1 MFNSRSPI
9 YRCPTG
15 AVADGTNIHFKIN
28 LPRNLRVTGAYLCME
43 NDNGPVCRDSMF
55 WCGQQDAS
63 NEWWECDY
71 TPKTPG
77 LYFYYF
83 EILTWSGTM
92 RLSRVQGGE
101 AVLGGMERWQL
112 TVYRHDYTSP
122 DWPAG
127 GIMYQIFPDR
137 FASSGI
143 KKENVPSDRH
153 GHADWLEEPEWRPN
167 ERGEVL
173 NKDFFGGD
181 LRGIEEKLPY
191 LKELGVT
198 CLYLNPIF
206 ESHSNHRYDTANY
219 ENIDP
224 ILGTVDDFK
233 RLANCAKSFG
243 IRLMLDG
250 VFSHTGSDS
259 IYFNK
264 ENRYPT
270 PGACQSQD
278 SPYYSWYS
286 FSQWPNQ
293 YNCWWGFPTLPNVD
307 ETNPSFDAYING
319 EHGICRTWLHRGA
332 SAWRLDVADELPD
345 AFLDHFNAAAKAED
359 PQAIV
364 LGEVWED
371 ASNKS
376 AYGVRRRYLLGGQL
390 DSVMNYPFRD
400 AILGFLRGGNPS
412 DMMEII
418 LNVLENYPPHVIRI
432 LMNHIGTHDTDRA
445 ITALAGEPAGNRGRD
460 WQSVTHMTPEQY
472 SRGIT
477 LMKLASVMQ
486 YTLPGVPC
494 IYYGDEAGVE
504 GYRDPFNRTC
514 YPWGQ
519 ENQELL
525 DWYCQLGTLRKSL
538 PCLRG
543 GSFEPLM
550 AYGHTISYLRR
561 GAGQELMIAVNAG
574 HEPADIPV
582 APWWG
587 ESRTLLGERDENG
600 CLPPLSCLVMVRS
613 VKGEDDDEEAEE
625 IKSDESAVDLTVPPE
640 SASHT
645 LTTLPQKAEKE

>member
-1 MFNSRSPI
+1 MFNSRSSI

-28 LPRNLRVTGAYLCME
+28 LPRNLRVSAASLIVE
-43 NDNGPVCRDSMF
+43 NDAGPVYRGDLY
-55 WCGQQDAS
+55 WCGQQDAF

-71 TPKTPG
+71 TPEKTG
-77 LYFYYF
+77 LFFYYF
-83 EILTWSGTM
+83 EIISWRGPI
-92 RLSRVQGGE
+92 RLSRVMGGE
-101 AVLGGMERWQL
+101 AVLGGCERWQL
-112 TVYRHDYTSP
+112 TVYRHDYVSP
-122 DWPAG
+122 DWLAG
-127 GIMYQIFPDR
+127 GILYQIFPDR
-137 FASSGI
+137 FFSSGTE
-143 KKENVPSDRH
+143 KAGVPEDRH
-153 GHADWLEEPEWRPN
+153 FHEGWLEEPEWRPN

-191 LKELGVT
+191 LKKLGVT

-206 ESHSNHRYDTANY
+206 ESHSNHRYDTADY
-219 ENIDP
+219 SRIDP
-224 ILGTVDDFK
+224 VLGTEEDFC
-233 RLANCAKSFG
+233 RLAEKARALG

-259 IYFNK
+259 VYFNK
-264 ENRYPT
+264 EGRYPSA
-270 PGACQSQD
+270 GACQSQD
-278 SPYYSWYS
+278 SPYYSWYTYHH
-286 FSQWPNQ
+286 WPDR
-293 YNCWWGFPTLPNVD
+293 YDCWWGFPTLPNVT
-307 ETNPSFDAYING
+307 ETNPSFNAYING
-319 EHGICRTWLHRGA
+319 ENGICRTWLRRGA

-345 AFLDHFNAAAKAED
+345 EFLDNMNAAAKAED
-359 PQAIV
+359 PEAVV

-400 AILGFLRGGNPS
+400 AILGFLRGSNPA

-472 SRGIT
+472 NRGIT
-477 LMKLASVMQ
+477 LMKLAAVMQ

-494 IYYGDEAGVE
+494 VYYGDEAGVQ
-504 GYRDPFNRTC
+504 GYCDPFNRTC

-519 ENQELL
+519 ENKELL
-525 DWYCQLGTLRKSL
+525 DWYQRLGALRSSC
-538 PCLRG
+538 PCLRE

-550 AYGHTISYLRR
+550 AYGHTISFLRR
-561 GAGQELMIAVNAG
+561 GAGQELMVAVNQG
-574 HEPADIPV
+574 DTPSQIPV
-582 APWWG
+582 APWWKN
-587 ESRTLLGERDENG
+587 SYTLIGTLDENG
-600 CLPPLSCLVMVRS
+600 CLPPLSCLVRVRS
-613 VKGEDDDEEAEE
+613 VKEED
-625 IKSDESAVDLTVPPE
+625 IPQPPE
-640 SASHT
+640 DTPS
-645 LTTLPQKAEKE
+645 EKDENI

>member
-1 MFNSRSPI
+1 MFNSRSSI

-28 LPRNLRVTGAYLCME
+28 LPRNLRVSAASLIVE
-43 NDNGPVCRDSMF
+43 NDAGPVYRGDLY
-55 WCGQQDAS
+55 WCGQQDAF

-71 TPKTPG
+71 TPEKTG
-77 LYFYYF
+77 LFFYYF
-83 EILTWSGTM
+83 EIISWRGPI
-92 RLSRVQGGE
+92 RLSRVMGGE
-101 AVLGGMERWQL
+101 AVLGGCERWQL
-112 TVYRHDYTSP
+112 TVYRHDYVSP
-122 DWPAG
+122 DWLAG
-127 GIMYQIFPDR
+127 GILYQIFPDR
-137 FASSGI
+137 FFSSGTE
-143 KKENVPSDRH
+143 KAGVPEDRH
-153 GHADWLEEPEWRPN
+153 FHEGWLEEPEWRPN

-191 LKELGVT
+191 LKKLGVT

-206 ESHSNHRYDTANY
+206 ESHSNHRYDTADY
-219 ENIDP
+219 SRIDP
-224 ILGTVDDFK
+224 VLGTEEDFC
-233 RLANCAKSFG
+233 RLAEKARALG

-259 IYFNK
+259 VYFNK
-264 ENRYPT
+264 EGRYPSA
-270 PGACQSQD
+270 GACQSQD
-278 SPYYSWYS
+278 SPYYSWYTYHH
-286 FSQWPNQ
+286 WPDR
-293 YNCWWGFPTLPNVD
+293 YDCWWGFPTLPNVT
-307 ETNPSFDAYING
+307 ETNPSFNAYING
-319 EHGICRTWLHRGA
+319 ENGICRTWLRRGA

-345 AFLDHFNAAAKAED
+345 EFLDNMNAAAKAED
-359 PQAIV
+359 PEAVV

-400 AILGFLRGGNPS
+400 AILGFLRGSNPA

-472 SRGIT
+472 NRGIT
-477 LMKLASVMQ
+477 LMKLAAVMQ

-494 IYYGDEAGVE
+494 VYYGDEAGVQ

-519 ENQELL
+519 ENKELL
-525 DWYCQLGTLRKSL
+525 DWYQRLGALRSSC
-538 PCLRG
+538 PCLRE

-550 AYGHTISYLRR
+550 AYGHTISFLRR
-561 GAGQELMIAVNAG
+561 GAGQELMVAVNQG
-574 HEPADIPV
+574 DTPSQIPV
-582 APWWG
+582 APWWKN
-587 ESRTLLGERDENG
+587 SYTLIGTLDENG
-600 CLPPLSCLVMVRS
+600 CLPPLSCLVRVRS
-613 VKGEDDDEEAEE
+613 VKEEDISQPAEDTPSEKDEN
-625 IKSDESAVDLTVPPE
+625 I
-640 SASHT
+640 
-645 LTTLPQKAEKE
+645 

>member
-1 MFNSRSPI
+1 MFNSRSSI

-28 LPRNLRVTGAYLCME
+28 LPRNLRVSAASLIVE
-43 NDNGPVCRDSMF
+43 NDAGLVYRGELY
-55 WCGQQDAS
+55 WCGQQDNF

-71 TPKTPG
+71 TPEKPG
-77 LYFYYF
+77 LFFYYF
-83 EILTWSGTM
+83 EIISWRGPI
-92 RLSRVQGGE
+92 RLSRVMGGE
-101 AVLGGMERWQL
+101 AVLGGGERWQL
-112 TVYRHDYTSP
+112 TVYRHDYVSP
-122 DWPAG
+122 DWLAG
-127 GIMYQIFPDR
+127 GILYQIFPDR
-137 FASSGI
+137 FFSSGTE
-143 KKENVPSDRH
+143 KAGVPGDRH
-153 GHADWLEEPEWRPN
+153 FHEGWLEEPEWRPN

-191 LKELGVT
+191 LKKLGVT

-206 ESHSNHRYDTANY
+206 ESHSNHRYDTADY
-219 ENIDP
+219 SRIDP
-224 ILGTVDDFK
+224 VLGTEEDFR
-233 RLANCAKSFG
+233 RLAEKARAMG

-259 IYFNK
+259 VYFNK
-264 ENRYPT
+264 EGRYPSA
-270 PGACQSQD
+270 GACQSQD
-278 SPYYSWYS
+278 SPYYSWYT
-286 FSQWPNQ
+286 FHQWPDR
-293 YNCWWGFPTLPNVD
+293 YDCWWGFPTLPNVT
-307 ETNPSFDAYING
+307 ETNSSFNTYING
-319 EHGICRTWLHRGA
+319 ENGICRTWLRRGA

-345 AFLDHFNAAAKAED
+345 EFLDNMNAAAKAED
-359 PQAIV
+359 PEAVV

-400 AILGFLRGGNPS
+400 AILGFLRGSNPA

-477 LMKLASVMQ
+477 LMKLAAVMQ

-494 IYYGDEAGVE
+494 VYYGDEAGVQ

-519 ENQELL
+519 ENKELL
-525 DWYCQLGTLRKSL
+525 DWYQRLGALRGSC
-538 PCLRG
+538 PCLRE

-561 GAGQELMIAVNAG
+561 GAGQELMVAVNQG
-574 HEPADIPV
+574 DTPSQIPV
-582 APWWG
+582 APWWKN
-587 ESRTLLGERDENG
+587 SYTLIGYLDENG
-600 CLPPLSCLVMVRS
+600 CLPPLSCLVRVRS
-613 VKGEDDDEEAEE
+613 VKEEDMPQ
-625 IKSDESAVDLTVPPE
+625 PPE
-640 SASHT
+640 DTPS
-645 LTTLPQKAEKE
+645 EKTENI

>member
-1 MFNSRSPI
+1 MFNSRSSI

-28 LPRNLRVTGAYLCME
+28 LPRNLRVSAASLIVE
-43 NDNGPVCRDSMF
+43 NDAGPVYRGDLY
-55 WCGQQDAS
+55 WCGQQDAF

-71 TPKTPG
+71 TPEKTG
-77 LYFYYF
+77 LFFYYF
-83 EILTWSGTM
+83 EIISWRGPI
-92 RLSRVQGGE
+92 RLSRVMGGE
-101 AVLGGMERWQL
+101 AVLGGCERWQL
-112 TVYRHDYTSP
+112 TVYRHDYVSP
-122 DWPAG
+122 DWLAG
-127 GIMYQIFPDR
+127 GILYQIFPDR
-137 FASSGI
+137 FFSSGTE
-143 KKENVPSDRH
+143 KAGVPEDRH
-153 GHADWLEEPEWRPN
+153 FHEGWLEKPEWRPN

-191 LKELGVT
+191 LKKLGVT

-206 ESHSNHRYDTANY
+206 ESHSNHRYDTADY
-219 ENIDP
+219 SRIDP
-224 ILGTVDDFK
+224 VLGTEEDFC
-233 RLANCAKSFG
+233 RLAEKARALG

-259 IYFNK
+259 VYFNK
-264 ENRYPT
+264 EGRYPSA
-270 PGACQSQD
+270 GACQSQD
-278 SPYYSWYS
+278 SPYYSWYTYHH
-286 FSQWPNQ
+286 WPDR
-293 YNCWWGFPTLPNVD
+293 YDCWWGFPTLPNVT
-307 ETNPSFDAYING
+307 ETNPSFNAYING
-319 EHGICRTWLHRGA
+319 ENGICRTWLRRGA

-345 AFLDHFNAAAKAED
+345 EFLDNMNAAAKAED
-359 PQAIV
+359 PEAVV

-400 AILGFLRGGNPS
+400 AILGFLRGSNPA

-472 SRGIT
+472 NRGIT
-477 LMKLASVMQ
+477 LMKLAAVMQ

-494 IYYGDEAGVE
+494 VYYGDEAGVQ

-519 ENQELL
+519 ENKELL
-525 DWYCQLGTLRKSL
+525 DWYQRLGALRSSC
-538 PCLRG
+538 PCLREG
-543 GSFEPLM
+543 NFEPLM
-550 AYGHTISYLRR
+550 AYGHTISFLRR
-561 GAGQELMIAVNAG
+561 GAGQELMVAVNQG
-574 HEPADIPV
+574 DTPSQIPV
-582 APWWG
+582 APWWKN
-587 ESRTLLGERDENG
+587 SYTLIGTLDENG
-600 CLPPLSCLVMVRS
+600 CLPPLSCLVRVRS
-613 VKGEDDDEEAEE
+613 VKEED
-625 IKSDESAVDLTVPPE
+625 IPQPPE
-640 SASHT
+640 DTPS
-645 LTTLPQKAEKE
+645 EKDENI

>member
-1 MFNSRSPI
+1 MFNSRSSI

-28 LPRNLRVTGAYLCME
+28 LPRNLRVSAASLIVE
-43 NDNGPVCRDSMF
+43 NDAGLVYRGDLY
-55 WCGQQDAS
+55 WCGQQDAF

-71 TPKTPG
+71 TPEKTG
-77 LYFYYF
+77 LFFYYF
-83 EILTWSGTM
+83 EIISWRGPI
-92 RLSRVQGGE
+92 RLSRVMGGE
-101 AVLGGMERWQL
+101 AVLGGCERWQL
-112 TVYRHDYTSP
+112 TVYRHDYVSP
-122 DWPAG
+122 DWLAG
-127 GIMYQIFPDR
+127 GILYQIFPDR
-137 FASSGI
+137 FFSSGTE
-143 KKENVPSDRH
+143 KAGVPEDRH
-153 GHADWLEEPEWRPN
+153 FHEGWLEEPEWRPN

-191 LKELGVT
+191 LKKLGVT

-206 ESHSNHRYDTANY
+206 ESHSNHRYDTADY
-219 ENIDP
+219 SRIDP
-224 ILGTVDDFK
+224 VLGTEEDFC
-233 RLANCAKSFG
+233 RLAEKARALG

-259 IYFNK
+259 VYFNK
-264 ENRYPT
+264 EGRYPSA
-270 PGACQSQD
+270 GACQSQD
-278 SPYYSWYS
+278 SPYYSWYTYHH
-286 FSQWPNQ
+286 WPDR
-293 YNCWWGFPTLPNVD
+293 YDCWWGFPTLPNVT
-307 ETNPSFDAYING
+307 ETNPSFNAYING
-319 EHGICRTWLHRGA
+319 ENGICRTWLRRGA

-345 AFLDHFNAAAKAED
+345 EFLDNMNAAAKAED
-359 PQAIV
+359 PEAVV

-400 AILGFLRGGNPS
+400 AILGFLRGSNPA

-472 SRGIT
+472 NRGIT
-477 LMKLASVMQ
+477 LMKLAAVMQ

-494 IYYGDEAGVE
+494 VYYGDEVGVQ

-519 ENQELL
+519 ENKELL
-525 DWYCQLGTLRKSL
+525 DWYQRLGALRSSC
-538 PCLRG
+538 PCLRE

-550 AYGHTISYLRR
+550 AYGHTISFLRR
-561 GAGQELMIAVNAG
+561 GAGQELMVAVNQG
-574 HEPADIPV
+574 DTPSQIPV
-582 APWWG
+582 APWWKN
-587 ESRTLLGERDENG
+587 SYTLIGTLDENG
-600 CLPPLSCLVMVRS
+600 CLPPLSCLVRVRS
-613 VKGEDDDEEAEE
+613 VKEED
-625 IKSDESAVDLTVPPE
+625 IPQPPE
-640 SASHT
+640 DTPS
-645 LTTLPQKAEKE
+645 EKDENI

>member
-1 MFNSRSPI
+1 MFNSRSSI

-28 LPRNLRVTGAYLCME
+28 LPRNLRVSAASLIVE
-43 NDNGPVCRDSMF
+43 NDAGPVYRGDLY
-55 WCGQQDAS
+55 WCGQQDAF

-71 TPKTPG
+71 TPEKTG
-77 LYFYYF
+77 LFFYYF
-83 EILTWSGTM
+83 EIISWRGPI
-92 RLSRVQGGE
+92 RLSRVMGGE
-101 AVLGGMERWQL
+101 AVLGGCERWQL
-112 TVYRHDYTSP
+112 TVYRHDYVSP
-122 DWPAG
+122 DWLAG
-127 GIMYQIFPDR
+127 GILYQIFPDR
-137 FASSGI
+137 FFSSGTE
-143 KKENVPSDRH
+143 KAGVPEDRH
-153 GHADWLEEPEWRPN
+153 FHEGWLEEPEWRPN

-191 LKELGVT
+191 LKKLGVT

-206 ESHSNHRYDTANY
+206 ESHSNHRYDTADY
-219 ENIDP
+219 SRIDP
-224 ILGTVDDFK
+224 VLGTEEDFC
-233 RLANCAKSFG
+233 RLAEKARALG

-259 IYFNK
+259 VYFNK
-264 ENRYPT
+264 EGRYPSA
-270 PGACQSQD
+270 GACQSQD
-278 SPYYSWYS
+278 SPYYSWYTYHH
-286 FSQWPNQ
+286 WPDR
-293 YNCWWGFPTLPNVD
+293 YDCWWGFPTLPNVT
-307 ETNPSFDAYING
+307 ETNPSFNAYING
-319 EHGICRTWLHRGA
+319 ENGICRTWLRRGA
-332 SAWRLDVADELPD
+332 SAWRLDAADELPD
-345 AFLDHFNAAAKAED
+345 EFLDNMNAAAKAED
-359 PQAIV
+359 PEAVV

-400 AILGFLRGGNPS
+400 AILGFLRGSNPA

-472 SRGIT
+472 NRGIT
-477 LMKLASVMQ
+477 LMKLAAVMQ

-494 IYYGDEAGVE
+494 VYYGDEAGVQ

-519 ENQELL
+519 ENKELL
-525 DWYCQLGTLRKSL
+525 DWYQRLGALRSSC
-538 PCLRG
+538 PCLRE

-550 AYGHTISYLRR
+550 AYGHTISFLRR
-561 GAGQELMIAVNAG
+561 GAGQELMVAVNQG
-574 HEPADIPV
+574 DTPSQIPV
-582 APWWG
+582 APWWKN
-587 ESRTLLGERDENG
+587 SYTLLGTLDENG
-600 CLPPLSCLVMVRS
+600 CLPPLSCLVRVRS
-613 VKGEDDDEEAEE
+613 VKEED
-625 IKSDESAVDLTVPPE
+625 IPQPPE
-640 SASHT
+640 DTPSA
-645 LTTLPQKAEKE
+645 KDENI

>member
-1 MFNSRSPI
+1 MFNSRSSI

-28 LPRNLRVTGAYLCME
+28 LPRNLRVSAASLIVE
-43 NDNGPVCRDSMF
+43 NDAGLVYRGDLY
-55 WCGQQDAS
+55 WCGQQDAF

-71 TPKTPG
+71 TPEKTG
-77 LYFYYF
+77 LFFYYF
-83 EILTWSGTM
+83 EIISWRGPI
-92 RLSRVQGGE
+92 RLSRVMGGE
-101 AVLGGMERWQL
+101 AVLGGCERWQL
-112 TVYRHDYTSP
+112 TVYRHDYVSP
-122 DWPAG
+122 DWLAG
-127 GIMYQIFPDR
+127 GILYQIFPDR
-137 FASSGI
+137 FFSSGTE
-143 KKENVPSDRH
+143 KAGVPEDRH
-153 GHADWLEEPEWRPN
+153 FHEGWLEEPEWRPN

-191 LKELGVT
+191 LKKLGVT

-206 ESHSNHRYDTANY
+206 ESHSNHRYDTADY
-219 ENIDP
+219 SRIDP
-224 ILGTVDDFK
+224 VLGTEEDFC
-233 RLANCAKSFG
+233 RLAEKARALG

-259 IYFNK
+259 VYFNK
-264 ENRYPT
+264 EGRYPSA
-270 PGACQSQD
+270 GACQSQD
-278 SPYYSWYS
+278 SPYYSWYTYHH
-286 FSQWPNQ
+286 WPDR
-293 YNCWWGFPTLPNVD
+293 YDCWWGFPTLPNVT
-307 ETNPSFDAYING
+307 ETNPSFNAYING
-319 EHGICRTWLHRGA
+319 ENGICRTWLRRGA

-345 AFLDHFNAAAKAED
+345 EFLDNMNAAAKAED
-359 PQAIV
+359 PEAVV

-400 AILGFLRGGNPS
+400 AILGFLRGSNPA

-472 SRGIT
+472 NRGIT
-477 LMKLASVMQ
+477 LMKLAAVMQ

-494 IYYGDEAGVE
+494 VYYGDEVGVQ

-519 ENQELL
+519 ENKELL
-525 DWYCQLGTLRKSL
+525 DWYQRLGALRSSC
-538 PCLRG
+538 PCLRE

-550 AYGHTISYLRR
+550 AYGHTISFLRR
-561 GAGQELMIAVNAG
+561 GAGQELMVAVNQG
-574 HEPADIPV
+574 DTPSQIPV
-582 APWWG
+582 APWWKN
-587 ESRTLLGERDENG
+587 SYTLIGTLDENG
-600 CLPPLSCLVMVRS
+600 CLPPLSCLVRVRS
-613 VKGEDDDEEAEE
+613 VKEED
-625 IKSDESAVDLTVPPE
+625 ISQPPE
-640 SASHT
+640 DTPS
-645 LTTLPQKAEKE
+645 EKDENI

>member
-1 MFNSRSPI
+1 MFNSRSSI

-28 LPRNLRVTGAYLCME
+28 LPRNLRVSAASLIVE
-43 NDNGPVCRDSMF
+43 NDAGPVYRGDLY
-55 WCGQQDAS
+55 WCGQQDAF

-71 TPKTPG
+71 TPKKTG
-77 LYFYYF
+77 LFFYYF
-83 EILTWSGTM
+83 EIISWRGPI
-92 RLSRVQGGE
+92 RLSRVMGGE
-101 AVLGGMERWQL
+101 AVLGGGERWQL
-112 TVYRHDYTSP
+112 TVYRHDYVSP
-122 DWPAG
+122 DWLAG
-127 GIMYQIFPDR
+127 GILYQIFPDR
-137 FASSGI
+137 FFSSGTE
-143 KKENVPSDRH
+143 KAGVPEDRH
-153 GHADWLEEPEWRPN
+153 FHEGWLEEPEWRPN

-191 LKELGVT
+191 LKKLGVT

-206 ESHSNHRYDTANY
+206 ESHSNHRYDTADY
-219 ENIDP
+219 SRIDP
-224 ILGTVDDFK
+224 VLGTEEDFC
-233 RLANCAKSFG
+233 RLAEKARALG

-259 IYFNK
+259 VYFNK
-264 ENRYPT
+264 EGRYPSA
-270 PGACQSQD
+270 GACQSQD
-278 SPYYSWYS
+278 SPYYSWYTYHH
-286 FSQWPNQ
+286 WPDR
-293 YNCWWGFPTLPNVD
+293 YDCWWGFPTLPNVT
-307 ETNPSFDAYING
+307 ETNPSFNAYING
-319 EHGICRTWLHRGA
+319 ENGICRTWLRRGA

-345 AFLDHFNAAAKAED
+345 EFLDNMNAAAKAED
-359 PQAIV
+359 PEAVV

-400 AILGFLRGGNPS
+400 AILGFLRGSNPA

-472 SRGIT
+472 NRGIT
-477 LMKLASVMQ
+477 LMKLAAVMQ

-494 IYYGDEAGVE
+494 VYYGDEVGVQ

-519 ENQELL
+519 ENKELL
-525 DWYCQLGTLRKSL
+525 DWYQRLGALRSSC
-538 PCLRG
+538 PCLRE

-550 AYGHTISYLRR
+550 AYGHTISFLRR
-561 GAGQELMIAVNAG
+561 GAGQELMVAVNQG
-574 HEPADIPV
+574 DTPSQIPV
-582 APWWG
+582 APWWKN
-587 ESRTLLGERDENG
+587 SYTLIGTLDENG
-600 CLPPLSCLVMVRS
+600 CLPPLSCLVRVRS
-613 VKGEDDDEEAEE
+613 VKEED
-625 IKSDESAVDLTVPPE
+625 IPQPPE
-640 SASHT
+640 DTPS
-645 LTTLPQKAEKE
+645 EKDENI

>member
-1 MFNSRSPI
+1 MFNSRSSI

-28 LPRNLRVTGAYLCME
+28 LPRNLRVSAASLIVE
-43 NDNGPVCRDSMF
+43 NDAGPVYRGDLY
-55 WCGQQDAS
+55 WCGQQDAF

-71 TPKTPG
+71 TPEKTG
-77 LYFYYF
+77 LFFYYF
-83 EILTWSGTM
+83 EIISWRGPI
-92 RLSRVQGGE
+92 RLSRVMGGE
-101 AVLGGMERWQL
+101 AVLGGCERWQL
-112 TVYRHDYTSP
+112 TVYRHDYVSP
-122 DWPAG
+122 DWLAG
-127 GIMYQIFPDR
+127 GILYQIFPDR
-137 FASSGI
+137 FFSSGTE
-143 KKENVPSDRH
+143 KAGVPEDRH
-153 GHADWLEEPEWRPN
+153 FHEGWLEEPEWRPN

-191 LKELGVT
+191 LKKLGVT

-206 ESHSNHRYDTANY
+206 ESHSNHRYDTADY
-219 ENIDP
+219 SRIDP
-224 ILGTVDDFK
+224 VLGTEEDFC
-233 RLANCAKSFG
+233 RLAEKARALG

-259 IYFNK
+259 VYFNK
-264 ENRYPT
+264 EGRYPSA
-270 PGACQSQD
+270 GACQSQD
-278 SPYYSWYS
+278 SPYYYWYTYHH
-286 FSQWPNQ
+286 WPDR
-293 YNCWWGFPTLPNVD
+293 YDCWWGLPTLPNVT
-307 ETNPSFDAYING
+307 ETNPSFNAYING
-319 EHGICRTWLHRGA
+319 ENGICRTWLRRGA

-345 AFLDHFNAAAKAED
+345 EFLDNMNAAAKAED
-359 PQAIV
+359 PEAVV

-400 AILGFLRGGNPS
+400 AILGFLRGSNPA

-472 SRGIT
+472 NRGIT
-477 LMKLASVMQ
+477 LMKLAAVMQ

-494 IYYGDEAGVE
+494 VYYGDEAGVQ

-519 ENQELL
+519 ENKELL
-525 DWYCQLGTLRKSL
+525 DWYQRLGALRSSC
-538 PCLRG
+538 PCLRE

-550 AYGHTISYLRR
+550 AYGHTISFLRR
-561 GAGQELMIAVNAG
+561 GAGQELMVAVNQG
-574 HEPADIPV
+574 DTPSQIPV
-582 APWWG
+582 APWWKN
-587 ESRTLLGERDENG
+587 SYTLIGTLDENG
-600 CLPPLSCLVMVRS
+600 CLPPLSCLVRVRS
-613 VKGEDDDEEAEE
+613 VKEED
-625 IKSDESAVDLTVPPE
+625 IPQPPE
-640 SASHT
+640 DTPS
-645 LTTLPQKAEKE
+645 EKDENI

>member
-1 MFNSRSPI
+1 MFNSRSSI

-28 LPRNLRVTGAYLCME
+28 LPRNLRVSAASLIVE
-43 NDNGPVCRDSMF
+43 NDAGPVYRGDLY
-55 WCGQQDAS
+55 WCGQQDAF

-71 TPKTPG
+71 TPEKTG
-77 LYFYYF
+77 LFFYYF
-83 EILTWSGTM
+83 EIISWRGPI
-92 RLSRVQGGE
+92 RLSRVMGGE
-101 AVLGGMERWQL
+101 AVLGGCERWQL
-112 TVYRHDYTSP
+112 TVYRHDYVSP
-122 DWPAG
+122 DWLAG
-127 GIMYQIFPDR
+127 GILYQIFPDR
-137 FASSGI
+137 FFSSGTE
-143 KKENVPSDRH
+143 KAGVPEDRH
-153 GHADWLEEPEWRPN
+153 FHEGWLEKPDWRPN

-191 LKELGVT
+191 LKKLGVT

-206 ESHSNHRYDTANY
+206 ESHSNHRYDTADY
-219 ENIDP
+219 SRIDP
-224 ILGTVDDFK
+224 VLGTEEDFC
-233 RLANCAKSFG
+233 RLAEKARALG

-259 IYFNK
+259 VYFNK
-264 ENRYPT
+264 EGRYPSA
-270 PGACQSQD
+270 GACQSQD
-278 SPYYSWYS
+278 SPYYSWYTYHH
-286 FSQWPNQ
+286 WPDR
-293 YNCWWGFPTLPNVD
+293 YDCWWGFPTLPNVT
-307 ETNPSFDAYING
+307 ETNPSFNAYING
-319 EHGICRTWLHRGA
+319 ENGICRTWLRRGA

-345 AFLDHFNAAAKAED
+345 EFLDNMNAAAKAED
-359 PQAIV
+359 PEAVV

-400 AILGFLRGGNPS
+400 AILGFLRGSNPA

-472 SRGIT
+472 NRGIT
-477 LMKLASVMQ
+477 LMRLAAVMQ

-494 IYYGDEAGVE
+494 VYYGDEAGVQ

-519 ENQELL
+519 ENKELL
-525 DWYCQLGTLRKSL
+525 DWYQRLGALRSSC
-538 PCLRG
+538 PCLRE

-550 AYGHTISYLRR
+550 AYGHTISFLRR
-561 GAGQELMIAVNAG
+561 GAGQELMVAVNQG
-574 HEPADIPV
+574 DTPSQIPV
-582 APWWG
+582 APWWKN
-587 ESRTLLGERDENG
+587 SYTLIGTLDENG
-600 CLPPLSCLVMVRS
+600 CLPPLSCLVRVRS
-613 VKGEDDDEEAEE
+613 VKEED
-625 IKSDESAVDLTVPPE
+625 IPQPPE
-640 SASHT
+640 DTPS
-645 LTTLPQKAEKE
+645 EKDENI

>member
-1 MFNSRSPI
+1 MFNSRSSI

-28 LPRNLRVTGAYLCME
+28 LPRNLRVSAASLIVE
-43 NDNGPVCRDSMF
+43 NDAGPVYRGDLY
-55 WCGQQDAS
+55 WCGQQDAF

-71 TPKTPG
+71 TPEKTG
-77 LYFYYF
+77 LFFYYF
-83 EILTWSGTM
+83 EIISWRGPI
-92 RLSRVQGGE
+92 RLSRVMGGE
-101 AVLGGMERWQL
+101 AVLGGGERWQL
-112 TVYRHDYTSP
+112 TVYRHDYVSP
-122 DWPAG
+122 DWLAG
-127 GIMYQIFPDR
+127 GILYQIFPDR
-137 FASSGI
+137 FFSSGTE
-143 KKENVPSDRH
+143 KAGVPEDRH
-153 GHADWLEEPEWRPN
+153 FHEGWLEEPEWRPN

-191 LKELGVT
+191 LKKLGVT

-206 ESHSNHRYDTANY
+206 ESHSNHRYDTADY
-219 ENIDP
+219 SRIDP
-224 ILGTVDDFK
+224 VLGTEEDFC
-233 RLANCAKSFG
+233 RLAEKARALG

-259 IYFNK
+259 VYFNK
-264 ENRYPT
+264 EGRYPSA
-270 PGACQSQD
+270 GACQSQD
-278 SPYYSWYS
+278 SPYYSWYTYHH
-286 FSQWPNQ
+286 WPDR
-293 YNCWWGFPTLPNVD
+293 YDCWWGFPTLPNVT
-307 ETNPSFDAYING
+307 ETNPSFNAYING
-319 EHGICRTWLHRGA
+319 ENGICRTWLRRGA

-345 AFLDHFNAAAKAED
+345 EFLDNMNAAAKAED
-359 PQAIV
+359 PEAVV

-400 AILGFLRGGNPS
+400 AILGFLRGSNPA

-445 ITALAGEPAGNRGRD
+445 ITALAGEPARNRGRD

-472 SRGIT
+472 NRGIT
-477 LMKLASVMQ
+477 LMKLAAVMQ

-494 IYYGDEAGVE
+494 VYYGDEVGVQ

-519 ENQELL
+519 ENKELL
-525 DWYCQLGTLRKSL
+525 DWYQRLGALRSSC
-538 PCLRG
+538 PCLRE

-550 AYGHTISYLRR
+550 AYGHTISFLRR
-561 GAGQELMIAVNAG
+561 GAGQELMVAVNQG
-574 HEPADIPV
+574 DTPSQIPV
-582 APWWG
+582 APWWKN
-587 ESRTLLGERDENG
+587 SYTLIGTLDENG
-600 CLPPLSCLVMVRS
+600 CLPPLSCLVRVRS
-613 VKGEDDDEEAEE
+613 VKEED
-625 IKSDESAVDLTVPPE
+625 IPQPPE
-640 SASHT
+640 DTPS
-645 LTTLPQKAEKE
+645 EKDENI